1 MYINIVASFV
11 HYSHCNSCLWHYCST
26 SSTAPHGTRGRPA
39 LDLAT
44 IPSMPTNPNFTRN
57 TPARSTYAYGTRSR
71 PPPPFAQ
78 QYIPTGGAS
87 ASQPAPGSGFFK
99 RLIPQRFSKRYRY
112 VCVANI
118 AILYWHTTCVNIL
131 MYMYLYIIPDPCS
144 SGRGAEDKPRS
155 LRFTWSMKTTSNM
168 DPHAM
173 VDEICRV
180 LDSNSISYE
189 KRERFLVLC
198 THGEGEGG
206 HLVQWEMEV
215 CKLPRLSLNGVR
227 FKRISGNTMGFKQIA
242 TKVSDEL
249 NLWCLLLFI
258 IALTSAGLVA
268 NVSTCML

>member
-1 MYINIVASFV
+1 MDIIYLPIVPSGPR
-11 HYSHCNSCLWHYCST
+11 T
-26 SSTAPHGTRGRPA
+26 SARGT
-39 LDLAT
+39 
-44 IPSMPTNPNFTRN
+44 
-57 TPARSTYAYGTRSR
+57 
-71 PPPPFAQ
+71 
-78 QYIPTGGAS
+78 
-87 ASQPAPGSGFFK
+87 
-99 RLIPQRFSKRYRY
+99 
-112 VCVANI
+112 
-118 AILYWHTTCVNIL
+118 
-131 MYMYLYIIPDPCS
+131 
-144 SGRGAEDKPRS
+144 EDKPRS

-249 NLWCLLLFI
+249 NL
-258 IALTSAGLVA
+258 
-268 NVSTCML
+268 